1 MLPPNWFFSD
11 VLCPTSVRQLVELS
25 VETVSQC
32 SEIRSTFVM
41 IELECSTS
49 CLYIY
54 WPCDS
59 FRYFQA
65 AEKQLEAETGEI
77 QLPTIQARL
86 LQCFYL
92 LSRSRKHQCWS
103 IFGTVINLIFATSL
117 HRKFGSPDSGGRQQD
132 LILSECQKRV
142 FWVAYVL
149 DRYLSVALGNPQ
161 MIHDEDI
168 DQVCLSHGMCWSW
181 NHANTWIRSFLPWLM
196 ITTLLPQVWW

>member
-1 MLPPNWFFSD
+1 LKIHEREGHSQGTRRDSNVP
-11 VLCPTSVRQLVELS
+11 QLVGHLWRQDLK
-25 VETVSQC
+25 VQKLLVH
-32 SEIRSTFVM
+32 
-41 IELECSTS
+41 LERLDMNIPQVICIFTD
-49 CLYIY
+49 CN
-54 WPCDS
+54 S

-65 AEKQLEAETGEI
+65 AEKQLETETGEI

-117 HRKFGSPDSGGRQQD
+117 HRKYGSPDSNGRPQD

-149 DRYLSVALGNPQ
+149 DRYLSVTLGSPQ

-168 DQVCLSHGMCWSW
+168 DQELPAVVDDNHLTPTSMIVAEHGCSMKATVCQ
-181 NHANTWIRSFLPWLM
+181 IK
-196 ITTLLPQVWW
+196 